1 MNRIL
6 LFSALIGALGLAPAA
21 AQAYPH
27 KAVTVVVPYAAG
39 GPTDKVARDLVDS
52 LRKQLPRTTF
62 LIEHTPGAGG
72 TTGVSKVARAPNDG
86 HTVLLAHI
94 GMATAPWM
102 YKNLKY
108 QVQDD
113 FEYLGLITE
122 VPMTLVGRPGLPPS
136 DVADLTRWIVANK
149 GKVNLANAGNGS
161 ASHLCG
167 LLLQQAL
174 KVRLTTVPFSGTGP
188 AMAAMLGDQV
198 DLMCDQ
204 TTNTTP
210 QIESGTIKAYG
221 VTSESRMTHSPT
233 LAKLPTL
240 KESGLRG
247 MQITIWHGLY
257 APKGTPA
264 SVVDRLNQM
273 IRAVLADPAFVKSQ
287 HAVGAVVVKD
297 ARMGGAEHKR
307 FVEAETAR
315 WGRVIK
321 ASGQALT
328 N

>member
-1 MNRIL
+1 ML
-6 LFSALIGALGLAPAA
+6 LLLAWIGGLLTPVGAPA
-21 AQAYPH
+21 YPD
-27 KAVTVVVPYAAG
+27 KSITVVVPYAAG

-52 LRKQLPRTTF
+52 LRKQLPSTSF
-62 LIEHTPGAGG
+62 VIEHAPGAGG

-86 HTVLLAHI
+86 HTLLLAHI
-94 GMATAPWM
+94 GMATAPWL

-108 QVQDD
+108 QVRDD
-113 FEYLGLITE
+113 FEYLGLVTE
-122 VPMTLVGRPGLPPS
+122 VPMTLIGRPGLLPS
-136 DVADLTRWIVANK
+136 DIAELNRWIVANK
-149 GKVNLANAGNGS
+149 DKVNLAHAGSGS

-204 TTNTTP
+204 TTNAAP
-210 QIESGTIKAYG
+210 QIEGGTIKAYG
-221 VTSESRMTHSPT
+221 VTSEGRMTNTPT

-240 KESGLRG
+240 KESGLEG
-247 MQITIWHGLY
+247 TQITIWHGLY

-264 SVVDRLNQM
+264 AVVEQLNM
-273 IRAVLADPAFVKSQ
+273 LIRAVLADPAFIKSQ
-287 HAVGAVVVKD
+287 QIGGAVAVND
-297 ARMGGAEHKR
+297 ARMGGAAHKR

-315 WGRVIK
+315 WGQVIK
-321 ASGQALT
+321 AAGQAHT